1 MMIWVSADFSP
12 ISGTKKMRKGLKECM
27 TMTITINK
35 ATEVL
40 LVSGRTIAIMATIT
54 DTTTKITITDTT
66 TKITITDT
74 TMEDTTHIRI
84 IMGIIITTMEVT
96 LQANGE
102 PEIPEKEF

>member
-35 ATEVL
+35 ATEEL
-40 LVSGRTIAIMATIT
+40 LVSGRTIAIMA
-54 DTTTKITITDTT
+54 TITDTT

-84 IMGIIITTMEVT
+84 IMGIIITTMVVT